1 MGALALAATCFILFF
16 ATFLCA
22 QSTTGTGAIRGIVTD
37 STAKVVPDAA
47 VTITGSLLIQRMLA
61 AKIAALAEKFRVPD
75 LITDADKT
83 IAAALL
89 ITATA
94 IQELVE
100 NRVRTVL

>member
-47 VTITGSLLIQRMLA
+47 VTITNKVRGSVVHVTTSDEGVYSSGPLETGNYAVRIA
-61 AKIAALAEKFRVPD
+61 AKGF
-75 LITDADKT
+75 KT
-83 IAAALL
+83 
-89 ITATA
+89 
-94 IQELVE
+94 V
-100 NRVRTVL
+100 